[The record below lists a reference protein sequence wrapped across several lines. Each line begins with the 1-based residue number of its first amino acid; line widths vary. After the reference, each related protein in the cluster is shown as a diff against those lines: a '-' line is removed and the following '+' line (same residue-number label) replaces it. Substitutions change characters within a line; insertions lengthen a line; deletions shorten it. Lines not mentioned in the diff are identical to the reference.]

1 MPFAGCS
8 IRDIL
13 IRQAYQPYAAILLA
27 GVWPIRSSPPAGR
40 VRDRELYATAA
51 PDRPC

>member
-27 GVWPIRSSPPAGR
+27 GVLAHPVITAGR
-40 VRDRELYATAA
+40 AGS
-51 PDRPC
+51 